1 MSRVSNPPT
10 SDEASGKAKARS
22 ISFTDDSLYT
32 WARAF
37 GRKLSPKQSASLVVC
52 TALKEFKERNEPT
65 TDEAQLIVA
74 ARKVGISK
82 ALAAIA
88 SLRRPSKR
96 TVPTS

>member
-1 MSRVSNPPT
+1 MATPAPESDKVEKRSVSFSP
-10 SDEASGKAKARS
+10 G
-22 ISFTDDSLYT
+22 SLAE
-32 WARAF
+32 WADQF
-37 GRKLSPKQSASLVVC
+37 GDKQEPKLSFSAVIC
-52 TALKEFKERNEPT
+52 TALKEFRQRHEPT

-96 TVPTS
+96 ATP

>member
-1 MSRVSNPPT
+1 MSNQDR
-10 SDEASGKAKARS
+10 KAAGRS
-22 ISFTDDSLYT
+22 ISFYPSSLYD
-32 WARAF
+32 WAQEY
-37 GRKLSPKQSASLVVC
+37 GDKQEPKMSASAVVC
-52 TALKEFKERNEPT
+52 TAVKEFRQRHEPT

-96 TVPTS
+96 ATT